1 MPECEAY
8 PDMRAHED
16 ARLTDEVPESVC
28 FIIMDSK
35 MSSGG
40 SCRRN
45 SGGIPGYI
53 ESRWKDICRNTESA
67 MVRLKYLLER
77 RNCTDLLTAVLDK
90 KENMWVRTQ

>member
-16 ARLTDEVPESVC
+16 AGLTDEVPESVC

-40 SCRRN
+40 SCRRS

-53 ESRWKDICRNTESA
+53 ESR
-67 MVRLKYLLER
+67 
-77 RNCTDLLTAVLDK
+77 
-90 KENMWVRTQ
+90 

>member
-1 MPECEAY
+1 MPECEAQ

-35 MSSGG
+35 MSSRG
-40 SCRRN
+40 SCRRS

-53 ESRWKDICRNTESA
+53 ESR
-67 MVRLKYLLER
+67 
-77 RNCTDLLTAVLDK
+77 
-90 KENMWVRTQ
+90 

>member
-16 ARLTDEVPESVC
+16 ARLTDEVPGSVC

-67 MVRLKYLLER
+67 MVRLKYLPEHR
-77 RNCTDLLTAVLDK
+77 KCTGLSITALDK

>member
-16 ARLTDEVPESVC
+16 AGLTDEVPGSVC
-28 FIIMDSK
+28 FIIMDSE

-77 RNCTDLLTAVLDK
+77 RNCTGLLTAVLDK

>member
-1 MPECEAY
+1 MPECEAH

-40 SCRRN
+40 SCRRS

-53 ESRWKDICRNTESA
+53 ESRWKDICWNTGNA
-67 MVRLKYLLER
+67 LVCR
-77 RNCTDLLTAVLDK
+77 
-90 KENMWVRTQ
+90 

>member
-35 MSSGG
+35 NEFRGKLPEKL
-40 SCRRN
+40 RRHTRIHRKPMA
-45 SGGIPGYI
+45 GYFPEHRKRHGKAKAFAGIQ
-53 ESRWKDICRNTESA
+53 EMRWLVDNGFG
-67 MVRLKYLLER
+67 
-77 RNCTDLLTAVLDK
+77 
-90 KENMWVRTQ
+90 

>member
-40 SCRRN
+40 KLPEKFRRHTRIHRKPME
-45 SGGIPGYI
+45 GHLP
-53 ESRWKDICRNTESA
+53 EHRK
-67 MVRLKYLLER
+67 
-77 RNCTDLLTAVLDK
+77 CTVLSITALDK

>member
-1 MPECEAY
+1 MPECEAQ

-16 ARLTDEVPESVC
+16 ARFTDEVPGSVC

-53 ESRWKDICRNTESA
+53 ESQY
-67 MVRLKYLLER
+67 RLWI
-77 RNCTDLLTAVLDK
+77 K
-90 KENMWVRTQ
+90 KKTCG

>member
-16 ARLTDEVPESVC
+16 AGLTDEVPESVC

-40 SCRRN
+40 SCRRS

-53 ESRWKDICRNTESA
+53 ESRWKDTFRNTESA
-67 MVRLKYLLER
+67 MVRLKHLPEHRKCVGLSI
-77 RNCTDLLTAVLDK
+77 TALDK
-90 KENMWVRTQ
+90 KENMWARTQ

>member
-8 PDMRAHED
+8 LDMRAHED

-53 ESRWKDICRNTESA
+53 ESRRQDICETTGI
-67 MVRLKYLLER
+67 RLRHLPEHRK
-77 RNCTDLLTAVLDK
+77 CTGLSITALDK

>member
-1 MPECEAY
+1 MPECEAQ

-16 ARLTDEVPESVC
+16 ARFTDEVPGSVC

-40 SCRRN
+40 SCRRS

-53 ESRWKDICRNTESA
+53 ESR
-67 MVRLKYLLER
+67 
-77 RNCTDLLTAVLDK
+77 
-90 KENMWVRTQ
+90 

>member
-1 MPECEAY
+1 MPECEAQ

-16 ARLTDEVPESVC
+16 ARLTDEVPGSVC

-40 SCRRN
+40 SCRRS

-53 ESRWKDICRNTESA
+53 ESR
-67 MVRLKYLLER
+67 
-77 RNCTDLLTAVLDK
+77 
-90 KENMWVRTQ
+90 